1 MNSKYISILFVFAT
15 VLFTN
20 CSQQITTKKITDTND
35 YNMYLAIT
43 ENETLDRAKQNEVFW
58 SKKLEKTPD
67 QYGFHSKLASTYT
80 AYFTSTGDVEY
91 LIKAEKELLK
101 VNEITKYDNPS
112 YLKSLAYNY
121 VSQHKFKD
129 ALELLKKAEILKEGL
144 SETQKMLFDVHLEL
158 GNYDLAQDYLSK
170 FESFGDFDYLI
181 RLSKM
186 SDHKGNLDA
195 AIKYMEQAMAIAES
209 SNLKGLKQWS
219 YTNIADFYGH
229 AGDIE
234 KSYNHFLKALEL
246 DPNDAY
252 AKKGIAWIV
261 YSHEKNPDEA
271 LRILNAVT
279 KTYKAPD
286 YYLLKAEIADYKG
299 DKDSSDSQL
308 KLYRIAMQNT
318 AYGDMYN
325 AYNVLLNVDENTNFK
340 VAIDIAKTEIEN
352 RPTPQSY
359 DLIAWVYF
367 KNGNLSAALDIVE
380 QHVINK
386 TYEPVTLY
394 HVAEIYKAAGKTED
408 IKPFKKELLASLYEL
423 GPTMEDK
430 IENL

>member
-1 MNSKYISILFVFAT
+1 MNSRYTFFLTVLAV

-20 CSQQITTKKITDTND
+20 CSQTTNNNITDTND
-35 YNMYLAIT
+35 YNAYLAMT
-43 ENETLDRAKQNEVFW
+43 DNETLNRAKENEVFW
-58 SKKLEKTPD
+58 SEKLEKSPG
-67 QYGFHSKLASTYT
+67 QYGYHSKLASTYT
-80 AYFTSTGDVEY
+80 AYFTATGEVEY
-91 LIKAEKELLK
+91 LKKAETELLK
-101 VNEITKYDNPS
+101 VNETTRYENPS

-121 VSQHKFKD
+121 ISQHKFKE
-129 ALELLKKAEILKEGL
+129 ALELLEKAEALKENL

-158 GNYDLAQDYLSK
+158 GNYNEAQAYLNK
-170 FESFGDFDYLI
+170 FENFGDFDYLI
-181 RLSKM
+181 RLSKW

-195 AIKYMEQAMAIAES
+195 AIKYMEKAMAIAES

-229 AGDIE
+229 AGEIE

-271 LRILNAVT
+271 LRILNTVT
-279 KTYKAPD
+279 NAYKAPD
-286 YYLLKAEIADYKG
+286 YYLLKSEIADFKG
-299 DKDSSDSQL
+299 DESMRKEQIE
-308 KLYRIAMQNT
+308 LYKSAMQNK

-325 AYNVLLNVDENTNFK
+325 KYNVLLYTDENINTQE
-340 VAIDIAKTEIEN
+340 ALQIAKLEVEN

-359 DLIAWVYF
+359 DLLAWVYF
-367 KNGNLSAALDIVE
+367 KNGNLKEAVNIVD
-380 QHVINK
+380 QHIIDK
-386 TYEPVTLY
+386 TYEPATLY
-394 HVAEIYKAAGKTED
+394 HVAEIYKAAGKTEEL
-408 IKPFKKELLASLYEL
+408 KPLKKELMASLYEL

-430 IENL
+430 INQL